1 MRTLLLAAAT
11 VAALVTACAAVDGLA
26 RPTADQF
33 CADPA
38 NVRQARQW
46 RRLCD
51 AVGLAKPAPIGA
63 PAFCATADHESLYPF
78 WWRVLCA
85 PPDTTRRAVP

>member
-1 MRTLLLAAAT
+1 MRTTLLAAAT
-11 VAALVTACAAVDGLA
+11 AAALVTACESVEGLA

-38 NVRQARQW
+38 SVRQARQW

-51 AVGLAKPAPIGA
+51 AVGLAKPAPIDA
-63 PAFCATADHESLYPF
+63 PAFCTTADHADLYPF

-85 PPDTTRRAVP
+85 PDPKRRAVP